1 MARVHELLIK
11 IDGKLNGSVNNVFKT
26 VANKSTN
33 LDKQFK
39 NLNKV
44 KLGVEKF
51 KTMESAL
58 DKTRKQLQDM
68 TTKTLGLRR
77 AFLDSK
83 TKTEALAQEFKIAET
98 RTAELGKKFSET
110 KSKAVELKKKI
121 SETEN
126 PTKELVDEFKKA
138 SKESQELGEKFKE
151 ARKESQ
157 ELGKNLSK
165 SQKETDSIKHS
176 YEKSQNSIAT
186 VNSKIQK
193 QRAELDSL
201 SGSLSKAGFKTD
213 DFAKS
218 QKKLATMMSI
228 QENFGAMKER
238 FGKAKSYGKMALKN
252 GAIAGAVAAVPLK
265 FAIDEES
272 VNAEITKVAD
282 FANDKQKK
290 EVTDSLKKMITTEIP
305 MFYKEIGE
313 LAAAGAQG
321 GIETVDLSKF
331 SELAAKAGVAFDM
344 EAGEA
349 GQKMA
354 NWKAAFGMNMDE
366 LKVLGD
372 KVNYLGNNSA
382 ASAASISN
390 VISRVGALGEVAGV
404 GSGEVAGLGAAMIA
418 MGTDDDVAAT
428 GIKKVLT
435 TLASGGNRAS
445 KAILGIGGA
454 DLSKAMKADGA
465 GTIIDVFEKIK
476 ALNPEEQT
484 GALRDIFGQQN
495 IGAIAPLLNNLDLV
509 KEYLGMVGDK
519 SKYAGS
525 MQKEFEAQAGTTA
538 NQLKIL
544 GNQAKD
550 AGMVVGG
557 IMLPYFKKGV
567 GKFQEFALKVK
578 AFAEEHPKMMEAIL
592 KIAGVIAGLA
602 VAVPTI
608 LSLYNAFM
616 GLKKAFLIVK
626 ALTSLLAVN
635 PMAIGIMITVGALIL
650 LWKNWDKVKAIAGA
664 ALDWVNSKIEL
675 GKNKLIELK
684 NHVAEKF
691 GAIKQHFIDAGNAV
705 KDFFLAPLNKAKEI
719 VGRIKEGVGG
729 IASNIKDK
737 VSSGIQ
743 KLTGG
748 GNGVRAMAT
757 GGVVT
762 RPQMALVGEGG
773 DHEAVIPLNKD
784 RRSEALWQYAGSRM
798 GLLGDESRLK
808 SINSNI
814 SSYSPPSSQRV
825 SINMQ
830 IDARGAQKGVQE
842 EIQNAIRY
850 ATPELKR
857 VMVDLLRDMDRDR
870 ERLVLV

>member
-11 IDGKLNGSVNNVFKT
+11 IDGKLNGSVNSAFKS
-26 VANKSTN
+26 VANKATN

-39 NLNKV
+39 NLKKV
-44 KLGVEKF
+44 KLGAEKF
-51 KTMESAL
+51 RAMESGL
-58 DKTRKQLQDM
+58 EKLEGKLKNTRDKTLE
-68 TTKTLGLRR
+68 LRR
-77 AFLDSK
+77 AFNESK
-83 TKTEALAQEFKIAET
+83 ARTEALAQEFKNTGGKSEELAKKLAKSREET
-98 RTAELGKKFSET
+98 SRLSERYE
-110 KSKAVELKKKI
+110 KSKASIDAVNAKI
-121 SETEN
+121 
-126 PTKELVDEFKKA
+126 VDQK
-138 SKESQELGEKFKE
+138 SK
-151 ARKESQ
+151 
-157 ELGKNLSK
+157 
-165 SQKETDSIKHS
+165 
-176 YEKSQNSIAT
+176 
-186 VNSKIQK
+186 
-193 QRAELDSL
+193 LDEL
-201 SGSLSKAGFKTD
+201 SGSLAKAGFKTG
-213 DFAKS
+213 DFEKS
-218 QKKLATMMSI
+218 QEKLAAKMSI
-228 QENFGAMKER
+228 KENYQDMQDR
-238 FGKAKSYGKMALKN
+238 FGKAGKFAKTAVKRTAAF
-252 GAIAGAVAAVPLK
+252 GAAAAVPLK

-272 VNAEITKVAD
+272 VNAEIAKVAD

-305 MFYKEIGE
+305 MSYKEIGE

-331 SELAAKAGVAFDM
+331 SELAAKMGVAFDM

-354 NWKAAFGMNMDE
+354 NWKAAFGMDMNE
-366 LKVLGD
+366 LQALGD

-435 TLASGGNRAS
+435 TLASGGNKAS

-454 DLSKAMKADGA
+454 DLSKAMKMDGA

-525 MQKEFEAQAGTTA
+525 MQQEFDAQAGTTA
-538 NQLKIL
+538 NQLRIL
-544 GNQAKD
+544 RNQAVD
-550 AGMVVGG
+550 AGMVIGST
-557 IMLPYFKKGV
+557 MLPYVKQGV
-567 GKFQEFALKVK
+567 EKLQEMATEIKNFADENPK
-578 AFAEEHPKMMEAIL
+578 AMESIL
-592 KIAGVIAGLA
+592 KIAGALAGLA

-616 GLKKAFLIVK
+616 GLKKAFGIVSG
-626 ALTSLLAVN
+626 LTKLLATN
-635 PMAIGIMITVGALIL
+635 PMAIGIMLAVGAVIL

-675 GKNKLIELK
+675 GKNKVIELK

-691 GAIKQHFIDAGNAV
+691 GAIKQHFIDVGNAV
-705 KDFFLAPLNKAKEI
+705 KDFFLGPLNKAKEL
-719 VGRIKEGVGG
+719 VGNIKE
-729 IASNIKDK
+729 K
-737 VSSGIQ
+737 VSGLGTAIKNKVSDGISN
-743 KLTGG
+743 LTGG
-748 GNGVRAMAT
+748 NTQVSGFAT

-762 RPQMALVGEGG
+762 NPQMALVGEGG
-773 DHEAVIPLNKD
+773 DHEAIIPLNKD
-784 RRSEALWQYAGSRM
+784 KRSEALWQYAGSRM

-814 SSYSPPSSQRV
+814 SSYSLPRSQGV
-825 SINMQ
+825 SINLQ
-830 IDARGAQKGVQE
+830 IDARGAQNGVQE

-870 ERLVLV
+870 ERVVLV

>member
-11 IDGKLNGSVNNVFKT
+11 IDGKLNGSVNSAFKS
-26 VANKSTN
+26 VANKATN

-39 NLNKV
+39 NLKKV
-44 KLGVEKF
+44 KLGAEKF
-51 KTMESAL
+51 RAMESGLEKL
-58 DKTRKQLQDM
+58 DGKLKNTRE
-68 TTKTLGLRR
+68 KTLELRR
-77 AFLDSK
+77 AFNDSK
-83 TKTEALAQEFKIAET
+83 ARTEALAQEFKKTGGKSEELAKKLAKSREET
-98 RTAELGKKFSET
+98 SRLSERYQ
-110 KSKAVELKKKI
+110 KSKA
-121 SETEN
+121 SM
-126 PTKELVDEFKKA
+126 DA
-138 SKESQELGEKFKE
+138 
-151 ARKESQ
+151 
-157 ELGKNLSK
+157 
-165 SQKETDSIKHS
+165 
-176 YEKSQNSIAT
+176 
-186 VNSKIQK
+186 VNSKIQEQK
-193 QRAELDSL
+193 AELDSL
-201 SGSLSKAGFKTD
+201 SGSLSQAGFKTD

-218 QKKLATMMSI
+218 QKKLATKMSI
-228 QENFGAMKER
+228 QENFGAMKESW
-238 FGKAKSYGKMALKN
+238 GKAKSYGKMALKN
-252 GAIAGAVAAVPLK
+252 GAIAGAAAAVPLK

-272 VNAEITKVAD
+272 VNAEIAKVAD

-305 MFYKEIGE
+305 MSYKEIGE

-331 SELAAKAGVAFDM
+331 SELAAKMGVAFDM

-354 NWKAAFGMNMDE
+354 NWKAAFGMDMDE
-366 LKVLGD
+366 LKALGD

-435 TLASGGNRAS
+435 TLASGGNKAS

-525 MQKEFEAQAGTTA
+525 MQQEFDAQAGTTA

-567 GKFQEFALKVK
+567 EKLQELALKAK
-578 AFAEEHPKMMEAIL
+578 TFAEEHPKMMEAIL

-602 VAVPTI
+602 VAVPAV
-608 LSLYNAFM
+608 LSLYNAF
-616 GLKKAFLIVK
+616 KALGFAFKIVK
-626 ALTSLLAVN
+626 GLVGLLMAN
-635 PMAIGIMITVGALIL
+635 PMAIGIMLAVAAVIL
-650 LWKNWDKVKAIAGA
+650 LWKNWDKVKAVAGA
-664 ALDWVNSKIEL
+664 AMDWVNSKIEG
-675 GKNKLIELK
+675 GKAKVGELK
-684 NHVAEKF
+684 AQVAEKF
-691 GAIKQHFIDAGNAV
+691 AAMKQHFTNAGNAV

-719 VGRIKEGVGG
+719 VGKIKEGVGG
-729 IASNIKDK
+729 IASNIKEK

-762 RPQMALVGEGG
+762 KPQMALVGEGG
-773 DHEAVIPLNKD
+773 DHEAVIPLNQNK
-784 RRSEALWQYAGSRM
+784 RSQALWEYAGNRM
-798 GLLGDESRLK
+798 GLLGRQDLTPNYNLGSAGGG
-808 SINSNI
+808 SSPVNI
-814 SSYSPPSSQRV
+814 TIAV
-825 SINMQ
+825 
-830 IDARGAQKGVQE
+830 DARGGGNEAN
-842 EIQNAIRY
+842 IRNAINESI
-850 ATPELKR
+850 PELKR
-857 VMVDLLRDMDRDR
+857 VVRETMDEVSRDR
-870 ERLVLV
+870 RRRAFT

>member
-11 IDGKLNGSVNNVFKT
+11 IDGKLNGSVNSAFKS
-26 VANKSTN
+26 VANKATN

-39 NLNKV
+39 NLKKV
-44 KLGVEKF
+44 KLGAEKF
-51 KTMESAL
+51 KTMESGL
-58 DKTRKQLQDM
+58 EKLEGKLKSTRE
-68 TTKTLGLRR
+68 KTLELRR
-77 AFLDSK
+77 AFNDSK
-83 TKTEALAQEFKIAET
+83 ARTEALAQEFKNTGGKSEELAKKLAKSREET
-98 RTAELGKKFSET
+98 SRLNERYQ
-110 KSKAVELKKKI
+110 KSKA
-121 SETEN
+121 SM
-126 PTKELVDEFKKA
+126 DA
-138 SKESQELGEKFKE
+138 
-151 ARKESQ
+151 
-157 ELGKNLSK
+157 
-165 SQKETDSIKHS
+165 
-176 YEKSQNSIAT
+176 

-193 QRAELDSL
+193 QKSELDSL

-218 QKKLATMMSI
+218 QKKLAVKMSI
-228 QENFGAMKER
+228 RENFEAMKES

-252 GAIAGAVAAVPLK
+252 GAIAGAAAAVPLK

-272 VNAEITKVAD
+272 VNAEIAKVAD

-305 MFYKEIGE
+305 MSYKEIGE

-331 SELAAKAGVAFDM
+331 SELAAKMGVAFDM

-354 NWKAAFGMNMDE
+354 NWKAAFGMDMNE
-366 LKVLGD
+366 LQALGD

-435 TLASGGNRAS
+435 TLASGGNKAS
-445 KAILGIGGA
+445 MEILGIGGA

-476 ALNPEEQT
+476 ALKPEEQT

-509 KEYLGMVGDK
+509 KDYLGMVGDK

-525 MQKEFEAQAGTTA
+525 MQQEFDAQAGTTA

-544 GNQAKD
+544 RNQAVD

-567 GKFQEFALKVK
+567 EKLQEFALKAK
-578 AFAEEHPKMMEAIL
+578 TFAEEHPKMMEAIL

-602 VAVPTI
+602 VAVPAV

-616 GLKKAFLIVK
+616 GLKFAFSIVK
-626 ALTSLLAVN
+626 KLVTLLATN
-635 PMAIGIMITVGALIL
+635 PMAIGIMLAVAAVIL

-675 GKNKLIELK
+675 GKNKVIELK

-691 GAIKQHFIDAGNAV
+691 EAMKQHFMNAGNAV
-705 KDFFLAPLNKAKEI
+705 KDFFLAPLNKAKEL
-719 VGRIKEGVGG
+719 VGNIKEKLSG
-729 IASNIKDK
+729 IGTAIKNK
-737 VSSGIQ
+737 VSDGLHN
-743 KLTGG
+743 LTGG

-762 RPQMALVGEGG
+762 NPQMALVGEGG
-773 DHEAVIPLNKD
+773 DHEAIIPLNNDK
-784 RRSEALWQYAGSRM
+784 RSEALWQYAGSRM
-798 GLLGDESRLK
+798 GLLGDESRLR
-808 SINSNI
+808 SLNANAV
-814 SSYSPPSSQRV
+814 SYSPPSSQGV

-830 IDARGAQKGVQE
+830 IDARGAQRGVQE

-870 ERLVLV
+870 ERVVLV

>member
-11 IDGKLNGSVNNVFKT
+11 IDGKLNGSVNSAFKS
-26 VANKSTN
+26 VANKATN

-39 NLNKV
+39 NLKKV
-44 KLGVEKF
+44 KLGAEKF
-51 KTMESAL
+51 KAMESGL
-58 DKTRKQLQDM
+58 EKLEGKLKNTRE
-68 TTKTLGLRR
+68 KTLELRR
-77 AFLDSK
+77 AFNDSK
-83 TKTEALAQEFKIAET
+83 ARTEALAQEFKNTGGKSEELAKKLAKSREET
-98 RTAELGKKFSET
+98 SRLSDKYQ
-110 KSKAVELKKKI
+110 KSKA
-121 SETEN
+121 SM
-126 PTKELVDEFKKA
+126 DA
-138 SKESQELGEKFKE
+138 
-151 ARKESQ
+151 
-157 ELGKNLSK
+157 
-165 SQKETDSIKHS
+165 
-176 YEKSQNSIAT
+176 
-186 VNSKIQK
+186 VNAKIQQQK
-193 QRAELDSL
+193 AELDSL
-201 SGSLSKAGFKTD
+201 SGSLSKAGFKTA

-218 QKKLATMMSI
+218 QKGLAAKMSI
-228 QENFGAMKER
+228 QENFGTMKESW
-238 FGKAKSYGKMALKN
+238 GKAKSYGKMALRN
-252 GAIAGAVAAVPLK
+252 GAIAGAAAAVPLK

-272 VNAEITKVAD
+272 VNAEISKVAD

-305 MFYKEIGE
+305 MSYKEIGE

-331 SELAAKAGVAFDM
+331 SELAAKMGVAFDM

-354 NWKAAFGMNMDE
+354 NWKAAFGMDMDE
-366 LKVLGD
+366 LKALGD

-435 TLASGGNRAS
+435 TLASGGNKAS

-567 GKFQEFALKVK
+567 EKLQEFALKAK

-602 VAVPTI
+602 VAVPI
-608 LSLYNAFM
+608 VLSLYNAFKTL
-616 GLKKAFLIVK
+616 GLAFKIVR
-626 ALTSLLAVN
+626 SLVGLLMANPMVAGIMLAV
-635 PMAIGIMITVGALIL
+635 AAVIL

-664 ALDWVNSKIEL
+664 AMDWVNSKIEA
-675 GKNKLIELK
+675 GKAKVGELK
-684 NHVAEKF
+684 AQVAEKF
-691 GAIKQHFIDAGNAV
+691 AAMKQHFVDAGNSV
-705 KDFFLAPLNKAKEI
+705 KNFFLAPLNKAKEI

-737 VSSGIQ
+737 ISSGVQ
-743 KLTGG
+743 KLTG
-748 GNGVRAMAT
+748 NSVPAMAT

-762 RPQMALVGEGG
+762 GPQMTLIGEGG
-773 DHEAVIPLNKD
+773 DHEAVIPLNQNK
-784 RRSEALWQYAGSRM
+784 RSQALWEYAGNRM
-798 GLLGDESRLK
+798 GLLGRQDLTPNYNLGYAGGGS
-808 SINSNI
+808 SPVNI
-814 SSYSPPSSQRV
+814 TIAV
-825 SINMQ
+825 
-830 IDARGAQKGVQE
+830 DARGGGNEAN
-842 EIQNAIRY
+842 IRNAINESI
-850 ATPELKR
+850 PELKR
-857 VMVDLLRDMDRDR
+857 VVRETMDEVSKDR
-870 ERLVLV
+870 RRRAFT

>member
-11 IDGKLNGSVNNVFKT
+11 IDGKLNGSVNSAFKS
-26 VANKSTN
+26 VANKATN

-39 NLNKV
+39 NLKKV
-44 KLGVEKF
+44 KLGAEKF
-51 KTMESAL
+51 KAMESGL
-58 DKTRKQLQDM
+58 EKLEGKLKNTRE
-68 TTKTLGLRR
+68 KTLELRR
-77 AFLDSK
+77 AFNDSK
-83 TKTEALAQEFKIAET
+83 ARTEALAQEFKKTGGKSEELAKKLAKSREET
-98 RTAELGKKFSET
+98 SRLSERYQ
-110 KSKAVELKKKI
+110 KSKTSMDAV
-121 SETEN
+121 N
-126 PTKELVDEFKKA
+126 A
-138 SKESQELGEKFKE
+138 
-151 ARKESQ
+151 
-157 ELGKNLSK
+157 
-165 SQKETDSIKHS
+165 
-176 YEKSQNSIAT
+176 
-186 VNSKIQK
+186 KIQQQK
-193 QRAELDSL
+193 SELDSL

-218 QKKLATMMSI
+218 QKKLAAKMSI
-228 QENFGAMKER
+228 QENYESMKEH
-238 FGKAKSYGKMALKN
+238 FGKAGTYAKSAMKRTAAF
-252 GAIAGAVAAVPLK
+252 GAAAAVPLK

-272 VNAEITKVAD
+272 VNAEISKVAD

-305 MFYKEIGE
+305 MSYKEIGE

-331 SELAAKAGVAFDM
+331 SELAAKMGVAFDM

-354 NWKAAFGMNMDE
+354 NWKAAFGMDMNE
-366 LKVLGD
+366 LKALGD

-382 ASAASISN
+382 ASASSISN

-435 TLASGGNRAS
+435 TLASGGNKAS

-525 MQKEFEAQAGTTA
+525 MQQEFDAQAGTTA

-567 GKFQEFALKVK
+567 EKLQELALKAK

-602 VAVPTI
+602 VAVPI
-608 LSLYNAFM
+608 VLSLYNAFM
-616 GLKKAFLIVK
+616 GLKDAFNIVK
-626 ALTSLLAVN
+626 DLTKLLMANPMVAGIMLAV
-635 PMAIGIMITVGALIL
+635 AAVIL
-650 LWKNWDKVKAIAGA
+650 LWKNWDKVKAVAGA
-664 ALDWVNSKIEL
+664 AMDWVNSKIEA
-675 GKNKLIELK
+675 GKAKVGELK
-684 NHVAEKF
+684 AQVAEKF
-691 GAIKQHFIDAGNAV
+691 AAMKQHFMDAGNSV
-705 KDFFLAPLNKAKEI
+705 KNFFLAPLNKAKEI

-748 GNGVRAMAT
+748 GSSVPAMAT

-762 RPQMALVGEGG
+762 GPQMTLIGEGG
-773 DHEAVIPLNKD
+773 DHEAVIPLNQNK
-784 RRSEALWQYAGSRM
+784 RSQALWEYAGNRM
-798 GLLGDESRLK
+798 GLLGRQDLTPNYNLGSVGGG
-808 SINSNI
+808 SSPVNI
-814 SSYSPPSSQRV
+814 TIAV
-825 SINMQ
+825 
-830 IDARGAQKGVQE
+830 DARGGGNEAN
-842 EIQNAIRY
+842 IRNAINESI
-850 ATPELKR
+850 PELKR
-857 VMVDLLRDMDRDR
+857 VVRETMDEVSRDR
-870 ERLVLV
+870 RRRAFT

>member
-11 IDGKLNGSVNNVFKT
+11 IDGKLNGSVNSAFKS
-26 VANKSTN
+26 VANKATN

-39 NLNKV
+39 NLKKV
-44 KLGVEKF
+44 KLGAEKF
-51 KTMESAL
+51 KAMESGL
-58 DKTRKQLQDM
+58 EKLEGKLKNTRE
-68 TTKTLGLRR
+68 KTLELRR
-77 AFLDSK
+77 AFNESK
-83 TKTEALAQEFKIAET
+83 ARTEALAQEFKNTGGKSEELAKKLAKSREET
-98 RTAELGKKFSET
+98 SRLSDKYQ
-110 KSKAVELKKKI
+110 KSKA
-121 SETEN
+121 SM
-126 PTKELVDEFKKA
+126 DA
-138 SKESQELGEKFKE
+138 
-151 ARKESQ
+151 
-157 ELGKNLSK
+157 
-165 SQKETDSIKHS
+165 
-176 YEKSQNSIAT
+176 
-186 VNSKIQK
+186 VNAKIQQQK
-193 QRAELDSL
+193 AELDSL

-218 QKKLATMMSI
+218 QKGLAAKMSI
-228 QENFGAMKER
+228 QENFEAMKESW
-238 FGKAKSYGKMALKN
+238 GKAKSYGKMALRN
-252 GAIAGAVAAVPLK
+252 GAIAGAAAAVPLK

-272 VNAEITKVAD
+272 VNAEIAKVAD

-305 MFYKEIGE
+305 MSYKEIGE

-331 SELAAKAGVAFDM
+331 SELAAKMGVAFDM

-354 NWKAAFGMNMDE
+354 NWKAAFGMDMDE
-366 LKVLGD
+366 LKALGD

-435 TLASGGNRAS
+435 TLASGGNKAS

-525 MQKEFEAQAGTTA
+525 MQQEFEAQAGTTA

-567 GKFQEFALKVK
+567 GKLQEFALKAK

-602 VAVPTI
+602 VAVPI
-608 LSLYNAFM
+608 VLSLYNAF
-616 GLKKAFLIVK
+616 KALGFAFKIVK
-626 ALTSLLAVN
+626 NLVVLLMANPMVAGIMLAV
-635 PMAIGIMITVGALIL
+635 AAVIL
-650 LWKNWDKVKAIAGA
+650 LWKNWDKVKAVAGA
-664 ALDWVNSKIEL
+664 AMDWVNSKIEA
-675 GKNKLIELK
+675 GKAKVGELK
-684 NHVAEKF
+684 AHVAEKF
-691 GAIKQHFIDAGNAV
+691 AAMKQHFVDAGNSV
-705 KDFFLAPLNKAKEI
+705 KNFFLAPLNKAKEI

-748 GNGVRAMAT
+748 GSSVPAMAT

-762 RPQMALVGEGG
+762 GPQMTLIGEGG
-773 DHEAVIPLNKD
+773 DHEAVIPLNQNK
-784 RRSEALWQYAGSRM
+784 RSQALWEYAGNRM
-798 GLLGDESRLK
+798 GLLGRQDLTPNYNLGSVGGG
-808 SINSNI
+808 SSPVNI
-814 SSYSPPSSQRV
+814 TIAV
-825 SINMQ
+825 
-830 IDARGAQKGVQE
+830 DARGGGNEAN
-842 EIQNAIRY
+842 IRNAINESI
-850 ATPELKR
+850 PELKR
-857 VMVDLLRDMDRDR
+857 VVRETMDEVSRDR
-870 ERLVLV
+870 RRRAFT

>member
-11 IDGKLNGSVNNVFKT
+11 IDGKLSGSVNSSFKS
-26 VANKSTN
+26 VASKATKLN
-33 LDKQFK
+33 KQFK
-39 NLNKV
+39 DLKSV
-44 KLGVEKF
+44 RLGAEKF
-51 KTMESAL
+51 KAMESGLGKLEAKL
-58 DKTRKQLQDM
+58 K
-68 TTKTLGLRR
+68 TTKEKTLELRR
-77 AFLDSK
+77 AFNESK
-83 TKTEALAQEFKIAET
+83 ARTEALAQEFKNTGGKSEELAKKLAKSREET
-98 RTAELGKKFSET
+98 SRLSDKYQ
-110 KSKAVELKKKI
+110 KSKSSINEVNAKI
-121 SETEN
+121 
-126 PTKELVDEFKKA
+126 VD
-138 SKESQELGEKFKE
+138 Q
-151 ARKESQ
+151 
-157 ELGKNLSK
+157 KNKLN
-165 SQKETDSIKHS
+165 E
-176 YEKSQNSIAT
+176 
-186 VNSKIQK
+186 
-193 QRAELDSL
+193 L
-201 SGSLSKAGFKTD
+201 SGSLAKAGFKTG
-213 DFAKS
+213 DFEKS
-218 QKKLATMMSI
+218 QQKLATKMSI
-228 QENFGAMKER
+228 AEDYQEMKER
-238 FGKAKSYGKMALKN
+238 FSKAGDYAKKAVKRTAAF
-252 GAIAGAVAAVPLK
+252 GAAAAVPLK

-272 VNAEITKVAD
+272 VNAEIAKVAD
-282 FANDKQKK
+282 FKDDKQKK
-290 EVTDSLKKMITTEIP
+290 EITDSLKKMITTEIP
-305 MFYKEIGE
+305 MSYKEIGE

-331 SELAAKAGVAFDM
+331 SELAAKMGVAFDM

-354 NWKAAFGMNMDE
+354 NWKAAFGMDMNE
-366 LKVLGD
+366 LQAIGD

-390 VISRVGALGEVAGV
+390 VISRVGALGEVSGV

-418 MGTDDDVAAT
+418 MGTQDDVAAT

-435 TLASGGNRAS
+435 TLASGGNKAS

-476 ALNPEEQT
+476 ALKPEEQT

-525 MQKEFEAQAGTTA
+525 MQKEFEAQANTTA

-544 GNQAKD
+544 KNQAID

-567 GKFQEFALKVK
+567 EKLQEMATKIKDFADKN
-578 AFAEEHPKMMEAIL
+578 PEAAKSIL
-592 KIAGVIAGLA
+592 KIVGALAGIA

-608 LSLYNAFM
+608 LALNNAFM
-616 GLKKAFLIVK
+616 GLKKAYGIVSD
-626 ALTSLLAVN
+626 LTKLLAAN
-635 PMAIGIMITVGALIL
+635 PMAIGIMLAVGALFL

-664 ALDWVNSKIEL
+664 AMDWVNSKIEL
-675 GKNKLIELK
+675 GKNKVIELK

-691 GAIKQHFIDAGNAV
+691 EAIKQHFMDAGNAV
-705 KDFFLAPLNKAKEI
+705 KDFFLGPLNEAKEL
-719 VGRIKEGVGG
+719 VGNIKEKLSG
-729 IASNIKDK
+729 IGTAIKDK
-737 VSSGIQ
+737 VSDGINN
-743 KLTGG
+743 LTGG
-748 GNGVRAMAT
+748 GSTQVNGFAS

-762 RPQMALVGEGG
+762 NPQMALVGEGG
-773 DHEAVIPLNKD
+773 DHEAIIPLNKD
-784 RRSEALWQYAGSRM
+784 KRSEALWQYAGSRM

-814 SSYSPPSSQRV
+814 SSYSLPSRQGV
-825 SINMQ
+825 SINLQ

-870 ERLVLV
+870 ERVVLV

>member
-11 IDGKLNGSVNNVFKT
+11 IDGKLNGSVNSAFKS
-26 VANKSTN
+26 VADKATN

-39 NLNKV
+39 NIKKV
-44 KLGVEKF
+44 KLGAEKF
-51 KTMESAL
+51 KALESGL
-58 DKTRKQLQDM
+58 EKLEGKLKNTRE
-68 TTKTLGLRR
+68 KTLELRR
-77 AFLDSK
+77 AFNESK
-83 TKTEALAQEFKIAET
+83 ARTEALAQEFKNTGGKSEELAKKLAKSREET
-98 RTAELGKKFSET
+98 SRLSERYQ
-110 KSKAVELKKKI
+110 KSKASMDAI
-121 SETEN
+121 N
-126 PTKELVDEFKKA
+126 A
-138 SKESQELGEKFKE
+138 
-151 ARKESQ
+151 
-157 ELGKNLSK
+157 
-165 SQKETDSIKHS
+165 
-176 YEKSQNSIAT
+176 
-186 VNSKIQK
+186 KIQQQK
-193 QRAELDSL
+193 TELDSL

-218 QKKLATMMSI
+218 QKKLAAKMSI
-228 QENFGAMKER
+228 QENFEAMKEH

-252 GAIAGAVAAVPLK
+252 GAIAGAAAAVPLK

-272 VNAEITKVAD
+272 VNAEISKVAD

-305 MFYKEIGE
+305 MSYKEIGE

-331 SELAAKAGVAFDM
+331 SELAAKMGVAFDM

-366 LKVLGD
+366 LKALGD

-390 VISRVGALGEVAGV
+390 VISRVGALGEVSGV

-435 TLASGGNRAS
+435 TLASGGNKAS

-567 GKFQEFALKVK
+567 EKLQEFALKVK
-578 AFAEEHPKMMEAIL
+578 TFAEEHPKMMEAIL

-602 VAVPTI
+602 VAVPTV

-616 GLKKAFLIVK
+616 GLKEAFRIVK
-626 ALTSLLAVN
+626 ALTSLLATN
-635 PMAIGIMITVGALIL
+635 PMAIGIMLTVGALIL
-650 LWKNWDKVKAIAGA
+650 LWKNWDKVKAVAGA
-664 ALDWVNSKIEL
+664 AMDWINSKIEL
-675 GKNKLIELK
+675 GKNKVIELK

-691 GAIKQHFIDAGNAV
+691 EAMKQHFMNAGNAV
-705 KDFFLAPLNKAKEI
+705 KDFFLAPLNKAKEL
-719 VGRIKEGVGG
+719 VG
-729 IASNIKDK
+729 NIKDK
-737 VSSGIQ
+737 LSGIGTAIKNKISSGVQ
-743 KLTGG
+743 KLTG
-748 GNGVRAMAT
+748 NSVPAYAS

-762 RPQMALVGEGG
+762 NPQMALVGEGG
-773 DHEAVIPLNKD
+773 DHEAIIPLNNDK
-784 RRSEALWQYAGSRM
+784 RSQALWEYAGKRM
-798 GLLGDESRLK
+798 GLLGRQDLTPNYNLWNAGGGS
-808 SINSNI
+808 SPINI
-814 SSYSPPSSQRV
+814 TIAV
-825 SINMQ
+825 
-830 IDARGAQKGVQE
+830 DARGGGNEAN
-842 EIQNAIRY
+842 IRNAISELI
-850 ATPELKR
+850 PKLKR
-857 VMVDLLRDMDRDR
+857 IIRETMDEVSRDR
-870 ERLVLV
+870 RRRAFT

>member
-11 IDGKLNGSVNNVFKT
+11 IDGKLNGSVNSAFKS
-26 VANKSTN
+26 VADKATN

-39 NLNKV
+39 NLKKV
-44 KLGVEKF
+44 KLGAEKF
-51 KTMESAL
+51 KAMESGL
-58 DKTRKQLQDM
+58 EKLEGKLKNTRE
-68 TTKTLGLRR
+68 KTLELRR
-77 AFLDSK
+77 AFNESK
-83 TKTEALAQEFKIAET
+83 ARTEALAQEFKNTGGKSEELAKKLAKSREET
-98 RTAELGKKFSET
+98 SRLSDKYQ
-110 KSKAVELKKKI
+110 KSKA
-121 SETEN
+121 SM
-126 PTKELVDEFKKA
+126 DA
-138 SKESQELGEKFKE
+138 
-151 ARKESQ
+151 
-157 ELGKNLSK
+157 
-165 SQKETDSIKHS
+165 
-176 YEKSQNSIAT
+176 
-186 VNSKIQK
+186 VNAKIQQQK
-193 QRAELDSL
+193 SELDSL

-218 QKKLATMMSI
+218 QKKLAAKMSI
-228 QENFGAMKER
+228 QENFEAMKEH

-265 FAIDEES
+265 FAVDEES
-272 VNAEITKVAD
+272 VNAEISKVAD

-305 MFYKEIGE
+305 MSYKEIGE

-331 SELAAKAGVAFDM
+331 SELAAKMGVAFDM

-366 LKVLGD
+366 LKDLGD

-382 ASAASISN
+382 ASAPAISN
-390 VISRVGALGEVAGV
+390 ILSKVGALGEVAGV

-435 TLASGGNRAS
+435 TLASGGNKAS

-525 MQKEFEAQAGTTA
+525 MQKEFEEQAKTTA
-538 NQLKIL
+538 NQLKLL

-567 GKFQEFALKVK
+567 EKLQEFALKVK
-578 AFAEEHPKMMEAIL
+578 TFAEEHPKMMEAIL

-616 GLKKAFLIVK
+616 GLKEAFRIVK
-626 ALTSLLAVN
+626 ALTSLLATN
-635 PMAIGIMITVGALIL
+635 PMAIGIMLTVGALIL
-650 LWKNWDKVKAIAGA
+650 LWKNWDKVKAVAGA
-664 ALDWVNSKIEL
+664 AMDWINSKIEL
-675 GKNKLIELK
+675 GKNKVIVLK

-691 GAIKQHFIDAGNAV
+691 EAMKQHFMNAGNAV
-705 KDFFLAPLNKAKEI
+705 KDFFLAPLNKAKEL
-719 VGRIKEGVGG
+719 VG
-729 IASNIKDK
+729 NIKDK
-737 VSSGIQ
+737 LSGIGTAI
-743 KLTGG
+743 KNKVSDGLHNLTGG
-748 GNGVRAMAT
+748 GGGQVPAYAS

-762 RPQMALVGEGG
+762 NSQMALVGEGG
-773 DHEAVIPLNKD
+773 DHEAIIPLNNDK
-784 RRSEALWQYAGSRM
+784 RSKALWEYAGNRM
-798 GLLGDESRLK
+798 GLLGRQDLTPNYNLGIAGGGS
-808 SINSNI
+808 SPVNI
-814 SSYSPPSSQRV
+814 TIAV
-825 SINMQ
+825 
-830 IDARGAQKGVQE
+830 DARGGGNEAN
-842 EIQNAIRY
+842 IRNAISE
-850 ATPELKR
+850 AIPELKR
-857 VMVDLLRDMDRDR
+857 VVRETMDEVSRDR
-870 ERLVLV
+870 RRRAFT

>member
-11 IDGKLNGSVNNVFKT
+11 IDGKLNGSVNSAFKS
-26 VANKSTN
+26 VANKATN

-39 NLNKV
+39 NLKKV
-44 KLGVEKF
+44 KLGAEKF
-51 KTMESAL
+51 KAMESGL
-58 DKTRKQLQDM
+58 EKLEGKLKNTRE
-68 TTKTLGLRR
+68 KTLELRR
-77 AFLDSK
+77 AFNDSK
-83 TKTEALAQEFKIAET
+83 ARTEALAKEFKNTGGKSEELAKKLAKSREET
-98 RTAELGKKFSET
+98 SRLSERYQ
-110 KSKAVELKKKI
+110 KSKA
-121 SETEN
+121 SM
-126 PTKELVDEFKKA
+126 DA
-138 SKESQELGEKFKE
+138 
-151 ARKESQ
+151 
-157 ELGKNLSK
+157 
-165 SQKETDSIKHS
+165 
-176 YEKSQNSIAT
+176 
-186 VNSKIQK
+186 VNAKIQQQK
-193 QRAELDSL
+193 SELDSL
-201 SGSLSKAGFKTD
+201 SGSLSKAGFKTN

-218 QKKLATMMSI
+218 QKTLAAKMSI
-228 QENFGAMKER
+228 GKNFEAMKES
-238 FGKAKSYGKMALKN
+238 FGKAKNYGKMALKN
-252 GAIAGAVAAVPLK
+252 GAIAGAAAAVPLK

-272 VNAEITKVAD
+272 VNAEIAKVAD

-305 MFYKEIGE
+305 MSYKEIGE

-331 SELAAKAGVAFDM
+331 SELAAKMGVAFDM

-354 NWKAAFGMNMDE
+354 NWKAAFGMDMDE
-366 LKVLGD
+366 LKALGD

-435 TLASGGNRAS
+435 TLASGGNKAS

-525 MQKEFEAQAGTTA
+525 MQQEFDAQAGTTA

-567 GKFQEFALKVK
+567 EKLQELTLKAK

-602 VAVPTI
+602 VAVPI
-608 LSLYNAFM
+608 VLSLYNAFKTL
-616 GLKKAFLIVK
+616 GLAFKIVK
-626 ALTSLLAVN
+626 SLVGLLMANPMVAGIMLAV
-635 PMAIGIMITVGALIL
+635 AAVIL
-650 LWKNWDKVKAIAGA
+650 LWKNWDKVKAVAGA
-664 ALDWVNSKIEL
+664 AMDWVNSKIEA
-675 GKNKLIELK
+675 GKAKVGELK
-684 NHVAEKF
+684 AQVAEKF
-691 GAIKQHFIDAGNAV
+691 AAMKQHFMDAGNSV
-705 KDFFLAPLNKAKEI
+705 KNFFLAPLNKAKEI

-737 VSSGIQ
+737 VSSGVQ
-743 KLTGG
+743 KLTG
-748 GNGVRAMAT
+748 NSVPAMAT

-762 RPQMALVGEGG
+762 GPQMTLIGEGG
-773 DHEAVIPLNKD
+773 DHEAVIPLNQNK
-784 RRSEALWQYAGSRM
+784 RSQALWEYAGNRM
-798 GLLGDESRLK
+798 GLLGRQDLTPNYNLGSVGGG
-808 SINSNI
+808 SSPVNI
-814 SSYSPPSSQRV
+814 TIAV
-825 SINMQ
+825 
-830 IDARGAQKGVQE
+830 DARGGGNEAN
-842 EIQNAIRY
+842 IRNAINESI
-850 ATPELKR
+850 PELKR
-857 VMVDLLRDMDRDR
+857 VVRETMDEVSRDR
-870 ERLVLV
+870 RRRAFT

>member
-11 IDGKLNGSVNNVFKT
+11 IDGKLNGSVNSAFKS
-26 VANKSTN
+26 VANKATN

-39 NLNKV
+39 NLKKV
-44 KLGVEKF
+44 KLGAEKF
-51 KTMESAL
+51 KAMESGL
-58 DKTRKQLQDM
+58 EKLEGKLKNTRE
-68 TTKTLGLRR
+68 KTLELRR
-77 AFLDSK
+77 AFNDSK
-83 TKTEALAQEFKIAET
+83 ARTEALAQEFKNTGGKSEELAKKLAKSREET
-98 RTAELGKKFSET
+98 SRLSDKYQ
-110 KSKAVELKKKI
+110 KSKA
-121 SETEN
+121 SM
-126 PTKELVDEFKKA
+126 DA
-138 SKESQELGEKFKE
+138 
-151 ARKESQ
+151 
-157 ELGKNLSK
+157 
-165 SQKETDSIKHS
+165 
-176 YEKSQNSIAT
+176 
-186 VNSKIQK
+186 VNAKIQQQK
-193 QRAELDSL
+193 AELDSL

-218 QKKLATMMSI
+218 QKKLATKMSI
-228 QENFGAMKER
+228 GKNFEAMKES
-238 FGKAKSYGKMALKN
+238 FGKAKSYGKMALRN
-252 GAIAGAVAAVPLK
+252 GAIAGAAAAVPLK

-272 VNAEITKVAD
+272 VNAEIAKVAD

-305 MFYKEIGE
+305 MSYKEIGE

-331 SELAAKAGVAFDM
+331 SELAAKMGVAFDM

-354 NWKAAFGMNMDE
+354 NWKAAFGMDMDE
-366 LKVLGD
+366 LKALGD

-435 TLASGGNRAS
+435 TLASGGNKAS

-525 MQKEFEAQAGTTA
+525 MQQEFDAQAGTTA

-567 GKFQEFALKVK
+567 EKLQEFALKAK

-602 VAVPTI
+602 VAVPI
-608 LSLYNAFM
+608 VLSLYNAFKTL
-616 GLKKAFLIVK
+616 GLAFKIVK
-626 ALTSLLAVN
+626 SLVGLLMANPMVAGIMLAV
-635 PMAIGIMITVGALIL
+635 AAVIL
-650 LWKNWDKVKAIAGA
+650 LWKNWDKVKAVAGA
-664 ALDWVNSKIEL
+664 AMDWVNSKIEA
-675 GKNKLIELK
+675 GKAKVGELK
-684 NHVAEKF
+684 AQVAEKF
-691 GAIKQHFIDAGNAV
+691 AAMKQHFMDAGNSV
-705 KDFFLAPLNKAKEI
+705 KNFFLAPLNKAKEI

-748 GNGVRAMAT
+748 GSVPAMAT

-762 RPQMALVGEGG
+762 GPQMTLIGEGG
-773 DHEAVIPLNKD
+773 DHEAVIPLNQNK
-784 RRSEALWQYAGSRM
+784 RSQALWEYAGNRM
-798 GLLGDESRLK
+798 GLLGRQDLTPNYNLGSVGGG
-808 SINSNI
+808 SSPVNI
-814 SSYSPPSSQRV
+814 TIAV
-825 SINMQ
+825 
-830 IDARGAQKGVQE
+830 DARGGGNEAN
-842 EIQNAIRY
+842 IRNAINESI
-850 ATPELKR
+850 PELKR
-857 VMVDLLRDMDRDR
+857 VVRETMDEVSRDR
-870 ERLVLV
+870 RRRAFT

>member
-11 IDGKLNGSVNNVFKT
+11 IDGKLNGSVNSAFKS
-26 VANKSTN
+26 VANKATN

-39 NLNKV
+39 NLKKV
-44 KLGVEKF
+44 KLGAEKF
-51 KTMESAL
+51 RAMESGL
-58 DKTRKQLQDM
+58 EKLEGKLKNTRE
-68 TTKTLGLRR
+68 KTLELRR
-77 AFLDSK
+77 AFNDSK
-83 TKTEALAQEFKIAET
+83 ARTEALAQEFKNTGGKSEELAKKLAKSREET
-98 RTAELGKKFSET
+98 SRLSERYQ
-110 KSKAVELKKKI
+110 KSKA
-121 SETEN
+121 SM
-126 PTKELVDEFKKA
+126 DA
-138 SKESQELGEKFKE
+138 
-151 ARKESQ
+151 
-157 ELGKNLSK
+157 
-165 SQKETDSIKHS
+165 
-176 YEKSQNSIAT
+176 
-186 VNSKIQK
+186 VNSKIQQQK
-193 QRAELDSL
+193 SELDSL
-201 SGSLSKAGFKTD
+201 SGSLSKAGFKTN

-218 QKKLATMMSI
+218 QKALATKMSI
-228 QENFGAMKER
+228 QENFAAMKES

-252 GAIAGAVAAVPLK
+252 GAIAGAAAAVPLK

-272 VNAEITKVAD
+272 VNAEIAKVAD

-305 MFYKEIGE
+305 MSYKEIGE

-331 SELAAKAGVAFDM
+331 SELAAKMGVAFDM

-354 NWKAAFGMNMDE
+354 NWKAAFGMDMDE
-366 LKVLGD
+366 LKALGD

-435 TLASGGNRAS
+435 TLASGGNKAS

-525 MQKEFEAQAGTTA
+525 MQQEFDAQAGTTA

-567 GKFQEFALKVK
+567 EKLQEFALKAK

-602 VAVPTI
+602 VAVPAV

-616 GLKKAFLIVK
+616 GLKFAFNIVK
-626 ALTSLLAVN
+626 RLVGLLATNPMAVGILLAV
-635 PMAIGIMITVGALIL
+635 AAVIL
-650 LWKNWDKVKAIAGA
+650 LWKNWDKVKAVAGA
-664 ALDWVNSKIEL
+664 AMDWVNSKIEA
-675 GKNKLIELK
+675 GKAKVGELK
-684 NHVAEKF
+684 AHVAEKF
-691 GAIKQHFIDAGNAV
+691 AAMKQHFVDAGNSV
-705 KDFFLAPLNKAKEI
+705 KNFFLAPLNKAKEI
-719 VGRIKEGVGG
+719 VGKIKEGVGG
-729 IASNIKDK
+729 IASNIKEK

-762 RPQMALVGEGG
+762 KPQMALVGEGG
-773 DHEAVIPLNKD
+773 DHEAVIPLNQNK
-784 RRSEALWQYAGSRM
+784 RSQALWEYAGNRM
-798 GLLGDESRLK
+798 GLLGRQDLTPNYNLGSVGGG
-808 SINSNI
+808 SSPVNI
-814 SSYSPPSSQRV
+814 TIAV
-825 SINMQ
+825 
-830 IDARGAQKGVQE
+830 DARGGGNEAN
-842 EIQNAIRY
+842 IRNAISESI
-850 ATPELKR
+850 PELKR
-857 VMVDLLRDMDRDR
+857 VVRETMDEVSRDR
-870 ERLVLV
+870 RRRAFT

>member
-11 IDGKLNGSVNNVFKT
+11 IDGKLNGSVNSAFKS
-26 VANKSTN
+26 VANKATN

-39 NLNKV
+39 NLKKV
-44 KLGVEKF
+44 KLGAEKF
-51 KTMESAL
+51 KAMESGL
-58 DKTRKQLQDM
+58 EKLEGKLKNTRE
-68 TTKTLGLRR
+68 KTLELRR
-77 AFLDSK
+77 AFNDSK
-83 TKTEALAQEFKIAET
+83 ARTEALAQEFKNTGGKSEELAKKLAKSREET
-98 RTAELGKKFSET
+98 SRLSDKYQ
-110 KSKAVELKKKI
+110 KSKASMDAVNAKIKK
-121 SETEN
+121 
-126 PTKELVDEFKKA
+126 
-138 SKESQELGEKFKE
+138 
-151 ARKESQ
+151 
-157 ELGKNLSK
+157 
-165 SQKETDSIKHS
+165 QK
-176 YEKSQNSIAT
+176 
-186 VNSKIQK
+186 
-193 QRAELDSL
+193 AELDSL

-218 QKKLATMMSI
+218 QKKLATKMSI
-228 QENFGAMKER
+228 GENFEAMKDN
-238 FGKAKSYGKMALKN
+238 FGKAGKFAKSAMKR
-252 GAIAGAVAAVPLK
+252 GAAFGAAAAVPLK

-272 VNAEITKVAD
+272 VNAEIAKVAD

-305 MFYKEIGE
+305 MSYKEIGE

-331 SELAAKAGVAFDM
+331 SELAAKMGVAFDM

-354 NWKAAFGMNMDE
+354 NWKAAFGMDMDE
-366 LKVLGD
+366 LKALGD

-435 TLASGGNRAS
+435 TLASGGNKAS

-454 DLSKAMKADGA
+454 DLSKAMKMDGA

-525 MQKEFEAQAGTTA
+525 MQQEFDAQAGTTA

-544 GNQAKD
+544 KNQAVD
-550 AGMVVGG
+550 AGMVIGG
-557 IMLPYFKKGV
+557 AMLPAFKKGV
-567 GKFQEFALKVK
+567 EKLQEWAVK
-578 AFAEEHPKMMEAIL
+578 IKTFAEENPKAMETIL
-592 KIAGVIAGLA
+592 KIGGALAGLA
-602 VAVPTI
+602 VVTPIIKSIVSGVAG
-608 LSLYNAFM
+608 LYNAFKIIKDAFSLANIVSKVASLGGIVGKV
-616 GLKKAFLIVK
+616 GLAVK
-626 ALTSLLAVN
+626 AVIGFIIANPIVGIIAGIVAV
-635 PMAIGIMITVGALIL
+635 VVL
-650 LWKNWDKVKAIAGA
+650 LWKNWDKVKAVAGA
-664 ALDWVNSKIEL
+664 AMDWVNSKIEA
-675 GKNKLIELK
+675 GKAKVGELK
-684 NHVAEKF
+684 AQVAEKF
-691 GAIKQHFIDAGNAV
+691 AAMKQHFMDAGNSV
-705 KDFFLAPLNKAKEI
+705 KNFFLAPLNKAKEI

-748 GNGVRAMAT
+748 GSSVPAMAT

-762 RPQMALVGEGG
+762 GPQMTLIGEGG
-773 DHEAVIPLNKD
+773 DHEAVIPLNQNK
-784 RRSEALWQYAGSRM
+784 RSQALWEYAGNRM
-798 GLLGDESRLK
+798 GLLGRQDLTPNYNLGSVGGG
-808 SINSNI
+808 SSPVNI
-814 SSYSPPSSQRV
+814 TIAV
-825 SINMQ
+825 
-830 IDARGAQKGVQE
+830 DARGGGNEAN
-842 EIQNAIRY
+842 IRNAINESI
-850 ATPELKR
+850 PELKR
-857 VMVDLLRDMDRDR
+857 VVRETMDEVSRDR
-870 ERLVLV
+870 RRRAFT

>member
-11 IDGKLNGSVNNVFKT
+11 IDGKLNGSVNSAFKS
-26 VANKSTN
+26 VANKATN

-39 NLNKV
+39 NLKKV
-44 KLGVEKF
+44 KFGAEKF
-51 KTMESAL
+51 RTMESGL
-58 DKTRKQLQDM
+58 EKLEGKLKNTRE
-68 TTKTLGLRR
+68 KTLELRR
-77 AFLDSK
+77 AFNDSK
-83 TKTEALAQEFKIAET
+83 ARTEALAQEFKKTGGKSEELAKKLTKSREET
-98 RTAELGKKFSET
+98 SRLSDKYQ
-110 KSKAVELKKKI
+110 KSKA
-121 SETEN
+121 SM
-126 PTKELVDEFKKA
+126 DA
-138 SKESQELGEKFKE
+138 
-151 ARKESQ
+151 
-157 ELGKNLSK
+157 
-165 SQKETDSIKHS
+165 
-176 YEKSQNSIAT
+176 
-186 VNSKIQK
+186 VNAKIQQQK
-193 QRAELDSL
+193 SELDSL

-218 QKKLATMMSI
+218 QKKLATKMSI
-228 QENFGAMKER
+228 QENFGVMKDSW
-238 FGKAKSYGKMALKN
+238 GKAKSYGKMALKN
-252 GAIAGAVAAVPLK
+252 GAIAGAAAAVPLK

-272 VNAEITKVAD
+272 VNAEIAKVAD

-305 MFYKEIGE
+305 MSYKEIGE

-331 SELAAKAGVAFDM
+331 SELAAKMGVAFDV

-354 NWKAAFGMNMDE
+354 NWKAAFGMDMDE
-366 LKVLGD
+366 LKALGD

-435 TLASGGNRAS
+435 TLASGGNKAS

-525 MQKEFEAQAGTTA
+525 MQQEFDAQAGTTA

-567 GKFQEFALKVK
+567 EKLQELALKAK

-602 VAVPTI
+602 VAVPI
-608 LSLYNAFM
+608 VLSLYNAFKTL
-616 GLKKAFLIVK
+616 GLAFKIVK
-626 ALTSLLAVN
+626 SLVGLLMANPMVAGIMLAV
-635 PMAIGIMITVGALIL
+635 AAVIL
-650 LWKNWDKVKAIAGA
+650 LWKNWDKVKAVAGA
-664 ALDWVNSKIEL
+664 AMDWVNSKIEA
-675 GKNKLIELK
+675 GKAKVGELK
-684 NHVAEKF
+684 AQVAEKF
-691 GAIKQHFIDAGNAV
+691 AAMKQHFTNAGNAV

-719 VGRIKEGVGG
+719 VGKIKEGVGG

-762 RPQMALVGEGG
+762 KPQMALVGEGG
-773 DHEAVIPLNKD
+773 DHEAVIPLNQNK
-784 RRSEALWQYAGSRM
+784 RSQALWEYAGNRM
-798 GLLGDESRLK
+798 GLLGRQDLTPNYNLGSAGGG
-808 SINSNI
+808 SSPVNI
-814 SSYSPPSSQRV
+814 TIAV
-825 SINMQ
+825 
-830 IDARGAQKGVQE
+830 DARGGGNEAN
-842 EIQNAIRY
+842 IRNAISESI
-850 ATPELKR
+850 PELKR
-857 VMVDLLRDMDRDR
+857 VVRETMDEVSRDR
-870 ERLVLV
+870 RRRAFT

>member
-11 IDGKLNGSVNNVFKT
+11 IDGKLNGSVNSAFKS
-26 VANKSTN
+26 VANKATN

-39 NLNKV
+39 NLKKV
-44 KLGVEKF
+44 KLGAEKF
-51 KTMESAL
+51 KAMESGL
-58 DKTRKQLQDM
+58 EKLEGKLKNTRE
-68 TTKTLGLRR
+68 KTLELRR
-77 AFLDSK
+77 AFNDSK
-83 TKTEALAQEFKIAET
+83 ARTEALAQEFKNTGGKSEELAKKLAKSREET
-98 RTAELGKKFSET
+98 SRLSDKYQ
-110 KSKAVELKKKI
+110 KSKA
-121 SETEN
+121 SM
-126 PTKELVDEFKKA
+126 DA
-138 SKESQELGEKFKE
+138 
-151 ARKESQ
+151 
-157 ELGKNLSK
+157 
-165 SQKETDSIKHS
+165 
-176 YEKSQNSIAT
+176 
-186 VNSKIQK
+186 VNAKIQQQK
-193 QRAELDSL
+193 AELDSL
-201 SGSLSKAGFKTD
+201 SGSLSKAGFKTA

-218 QKKLATMMSI
+218 QKGLAAKMSI
-228 QENFGAMKER
+228 QENFGTMKESW
-238 FGKAKSYGKMALKN
+238 GKAKSYGKMALRN
-252 GAIAGAVAAVPLK
+252 GAIAGAAAAVPLK

-272 VNAEITKVAD
+272 VNAEISKVAD

-305 MFYKEIGE
+305 MSYKEIGE

-331 SELAAKAGVAFDM
+331 SELAAKMGVAFDM

-354 NWKAAFGMNMDE
+354 NWKAAFGMDMDE
-366 LKVLGD
+366 LKALGD

-435 TLASGGNRAS
+435 TLASGGNKAS

-567 GKFQEFALKVK
+567 EKLQEFALKAK

-602 VAVPTI
+602 VAVPI
-608 LSLYNAFM
+608 VLSLYNAFKTL
-616 GLKKAFLIVK
+616 GLAFKIVR
-626 ALTSLLAVN
+626 SLVGLLMANPMVAGIMLAV
-635 PMAIGIMITVGALIL
+635 AAVIL

-664 ALDWVNSKIEL
+664 AMDWVNSKIEA
-675 GKNKLIELK
+675 GKAKVGELK
-684 NHVAEKF
+684 AQVAEKF
-691 GAIKQHFIDAGNAV
+691 AAMKQHFVDAGNSV
-705 KDFFLAPLNKAKEI
+705 KNFFLAPLNKAKEI

-737 VSSGIQ
+737 ISSGVQ
-743 KLTGG
+743 KLTG
-748 GNGVRAMAT
+748 NSVPAMAT

-762 RPQMALVGEGG
+762 GPQMTLIGEGG
-773 DHEAVIPLNKD
+773 DHEAVIPLNQNK
-784 RRSEALWQYAGSRM
+784 RSQALWEYAGNRM
-798 GLLGDESRLK
+798 GLLGRQDLTPNYNLGSVGGG
-808 SINSNI
+808 SSPVNI
-814 SSYSPPSSQRV
+814 TIAV
-825 SINMQ
+825 
-830 IDARGAQKGVQE
+830 DARGGGNEAN
-842 EIQNAIRY
+842 IRNAINESI
-850 ATPELKR
+850 PELKR
-857 VMVDLLRDMDRDR
+857 VVRETMDEVSRDR
-870 ERLVLV
+870 RRRAFT

>member
-11 IDGKLNGSVNNVFKT
+11 IDGKLNGSVNSAFKS
-26 VANKSTN
+26 VANKATN

-39 NLNKV
+39 NLKKV
-44 KLGVEKF
+44 KLGAEKF
-51 KTMESAL
+51 KAMESGL
-58 DKTRKQLQDM
+58 EKLEGKLKNTRE
-68 TTKTLGLRR
+68 KTLELRR
-77 AFLDSK
+77 AFNDSK
-83 TKTEALAQEFKIAET
+83 ARTEALAQEFKNTGGKSEELAKKLAKSREET
-98 RTAELGKKFSET
+98 SRLSDKYQ
-110 KSKAVELKKKI
+110 KSKA
-121 SETEN
+121 SM
-126 PTKELVDEFKKA
+126 DA
-138 SKESQELGEKFKE
+138 
-151 ARKESQ
+151 
-157 ELGKNLSK
+157 
-165 SQKETDSIKHS
+165 
-176 YEKSQNSIAT
+176 
-186 VNSKIQK
+186 VNAKIQQQK
-193 QRAELDSL
+193 AELDSL

-218 QKKLATMMSI
+218 QKKLATKMSI
-228 QENFGAMKER
+228 QENFGAMKEH

-265 FAIDEES
+265 FVIDEES
-272 VNAEITKVAD
+272 VNAEISKVAD

-305 MFYKEIGE
+305 MSYKEIGE

-331 SELAAKAGVAFDM
+331 SELAAKMGVAFDM

-366 LKVLGD
+366 LKALGD

-435 TLASGGNRAS
+435 TLASGGNKAS
-445 KAILGIGGA
+445 KAILGIGGT
-454 DLSKAMKADGA
+454 DLSKAMKIDGA

-525 MQKEFEAQAGTTA
+525 MQKEFDAQAKTTA

-567 GKFQEFALKVK
+567 EKLQEFALKVK
-578 AFAEEHPKMMEAIL
+578 TFAEEHPKMMEAIL

-602 VAVPTI
+602 VAVPTV

-616 GLKKAFLIVK
+616 SLKKAFLIVK
-626 ALTSLLAVN
+626 ALTSLLATN
-635 PMAIGIMITVGALIL
+635 PMAIGIMLTVGALIL
-650 LWKNWDKVKAIAGA
+650 LWKNWDKVKAVAGA
-664 ALDWVNSKIEL
+664 AMDWVNSKIEL
-675 GKNKLIELK
+675 SKNKVIELK

-691 GAIKQHFIDAGNAV
+691 EAMKQHFMNAGNAV
-705 KDFFLAPLNKAKEI
+705 KDFFLAPLNKAKEL
-719 VGRIKEGVGG
+719 VG
-729 IASNIKDK
+729 NIKDK
-737 VSSGIQ
+737 LSGIGTAIKNKISSGVQ
-743 KLTGG
+743 KLTG
-748 GNGVRAMAT
+748 NSVPAYAS

-762 RPQMALVGEGG
+762 NSQMALVGEGG
-773 DHEAVIPLNKD
+773 DHEAIIPLNNDK
-784 RRSEALWQYAGSRM
+784 RSKALWEYAGNRM
-798 GLLGDESRLK
+798 GLLGRQDLTPNYNLGIAGGGS
-808 SINSNI
+808 SPVNI
-814 SSYSPPSSQRV
+814 TIAV
-825 SINMQ
+825 
-830 IDARGAQKGVQE
+830 DARGGGNEAN
-842 EIQNAIRY
+842 IRNAISESI
-850 ATPELKR
+850 PELKR
-857 VMVDLLRDMDRDR
+857 VVRETMDEVSRDR
-870 ERLVLV
+870 RRRAFT

>member
-11 IDGKLNGSVNNVFKT
+11 IDGKLNGSVNSAFKS
-26 VANKSTN
+26 VANKATN

-39 NLNKV
+39 NLKKV
-44 KLGVEKF
+44 KLGAEKF
-51 KTMESAL
+51 KAMESGL
-58 DKTRKQLQDM
+58 EKLEGKLKNTRE
-68 TTKTLGLRR
+68 KTLELRR
-77 AFLDSK
+77 AFNESK
-83 TKTEALAQEFKIAET
+83 ARTEALAQEFKNTGGKSEELAKKLAKSREET
-98 RTAELGKKFSET
+98 SRLSDKYQ
-110 KSKAVELKKKI
+110 KSKA
-121 SETEN
+121 SM
-126 PTKELVDEFKKA
+126 DA
-138 SKESQELGEKFKE
+138 
-151 ARKESQ
+151 
-157 ELGKNLSK
+157 
-165 SQKETDSIKHS
+165 
-176 YEKSQNSIAT
+176 
-186 VNSKIQK
+186 VNSKIQQQK
-193 QRAELDSL
+193 SELDSL

-218 QKKLATMMSI
+218 QKKLATKMSI
-228 QENFGAMKER
+228 QENFGAMKESW
-238 FGKAKSYGKMALKN
+238 GKAKSYGKMALKN

-272 VNAEITKVAD
+272 VNAEIAKVAD

-305 MFYKEIGE
+305 MSYKEIGE

-331 SELAAKAGVAFDM
+331 SELAAKMGVAFDM

-354 NWKAAFGMNMDE
+354 NWKAAFGMDMDE
-366 LKVLGD
+366 LKALGD

-435 TLASGGNRAS
+435 TLASGGNKAS

-454 DLSKAMKADGA
+454 DLSKAMKTDGA

-525 MQKEFEAQAGTTA
+525 MQKEFDAQAGTTA

-567 GKFQEFALKVK
+567 EKLQEFALKTK

-602 VAVPTI
+602 VAVPI
-608 LSLYNAFM
+608 VLSLYNAFKTL
-616 GLKKAFLIVK
+616 GLAFKIVK
-626 ALTSLLAVN
+626 GLVGLLMANPMVAGIMLAV
-635 PMAIGIMITVGALIL
+635 AAVIL
-650 LWKNWDKVKAIAGA
+650 LWKNWDKVKAVAGA
-664 ALDWVNSKIEL
+664 AMDWVNSKIEA
-675 GKNKLIELK
+675 GKAKVGELK
-684 NHVAEKF
+684 AQVAEKF
-691 GAIKQHFIDAGNAV
+691 AAMKQHFTNAGNAV

-719 VGRIKEGVGG
+719 VGKIKEGVGG
-729 IASNIKDK
+729 IASKIKEK
-737 VSSGIQ
+737 VSNGVQ
-743 KLTGG
+743 KLTG
-748 GNGVRAMAT
+748 NSAPAMAT

-762 RPQMALVGEGG
+762 GPQMTLIGEGG
-773 DHEAVIPLNKD
+773 DHEAVIPLNQNK
-784 RRSEALWQYAGSRM
+784 RSQALWEYAGNRM
-798 GLLGDESRLK
+798 GLLGRQDLTPNYNLGSAGGG
-808 SINSNI
+808 SSPVNI
-814 SSYSPPSSQRV
+814 TITV
-825 SINMQ
+825 
-830 IDARGAQKGVQE
+830 DARGGGNEAN
-842 EIQNAIRY
+842 IRNAISESI
-850 ATPELKR
+850 PELKR
-857 VMVDLLRDMDRDR
+857 VVRETMDEVSRDR
-870 ERLVLV
+870 RRRAFT

>member
-11 IDGKLNGSVNNVFKT
+11 IDGKLNGSVNSAFKS
-26 VANKSTN
+26 VANKATN

-39 NLNKV
+39 NLKKV
-44 KLGVEKF
+44 KLGAEKF
-51 KTMESAL
+51 KAMESGL
-58 DKTRKQLQDM
+58 EKLEGKLKNTRE
-68 TTKTLGLRR
+68 KTLELRR
-77 AFLDSK
+77 AFNDSK
-83 TKTEALAQEFKIAET
+83 ARTEALAQEFKNTGGKSEELAKKLAKSREET
-98 RTAELGKKFSET
+98 SRLSERYQ
-110 KSKAVELKKKI
+110 KSKA
-121 SETEN
+121 SM
-126 PTKELVDEFKKA
+126 DA
-138 SKESQELGEKFKE
+138 
-151 ARKESQ
+151 
-157 ELGKNLSK
+157 
-165 SQKETDSIKHS
+165 
-176 YEKSQNSIAT
+176 
-186 VNSKIQK
+186 VNAKIQQQK
-193 QRAELDSL
+193 AELDSL

-218 QKKLATMMSI
+218 QKKLATKMSI
-228 QENFGAMKER
+228 GENFEAMKES

-252 GAIAGAVAAVPLK
+252 GAIAGAAAAVPLK

-272 VNAEITKVAD
+272 VNAEIAKVAD

-305 MFYKEIGE
+305 MSYKEIGE

-321 GIETVDLSKF
+321 GIETIDLSKF
-331 SELAAKAGVAFDM
+331 SELAAKMGVAFDM

-354 NWKAAFGMNMDE
+354 NWKAAFGMDMDE
-366 LKVLGD
+366 LKALGD

-435 TLASGGNRAS
+435 TLASGGNKAS

-525 MQKEFEAQAGTTA
+525 MQQEFDAQAGTTA

-567 GKFQEFALKVK
+567 EKLQELALKAK

-602 VAVPTI
+602 VAVPI
-608 LSLYNAFM
+608 VLSLYNAFKTL
-616 GLKKAFLIVK
+616 GLAFKIVK
-626 ALTSLLAVN
+626 SLVGLLMANPMVAGIMLAV
-635 PMAIGIMITVGALIL
+635 AAVIL
-650 LWKNWDKVKAIAGA
+650 LWKNWDKVKAVAGA
-664 ALDWVNSKIEL
+664 AMDWVNSKIEA
-675 GKNKLIELK
+675 GKAKVGELK
-684 NHVAEKF
+684 AHVAEKF
-691 GAIKQHFIDAGNAV
+691 AAMKQHFVDAGNSV
-705 KDFFLAPLNKAKEI
+705 KNFFLAPLNKAKEI

-729 IASNIKDK
+729 IASNIKEK
-737 VSSGIQ
+737 VSSGVQ
-743 KLTGG
+743 KLTG
-748 GNGVRAMAT
+748 NSVPAMAT

-762 RPQMALVGEGG
+762 GPQMTLIGEGG
-773 DHEAVIPLNKD
+773 DHEAVIPLNQNK
-784 RRSEALWQYAGSRM
+784 RSQALWEYAGNRM
-798 GLLGDESRLK
+798 GLLGRQDLTPNYNLGSVGGG
-808 SINSNI
+808 SSPVNI
-814 SSYSPPSSQRV
+814 TIAV
-825 SINMQ
+825 
-830 IDARGAQKGVQE
+830 DARGGGNEAN
-842 EIQNAIRY
+842 IRNAINESI
-850 ATPELKR
+850 PELKR
-857 VMVDLLRDMDRDR
+857 VVRETMDEVSRDR
-870 ERLVLV
+870 RRRAFT

>member
-11 IDGKLNGSVNNVFKT
+11 IDGKLSGSVNSSFKS
-26 VANKSTN
+26 VASKATKLN
-33 LDKQFK
+33 KQFTDLK
-39 NLNKV
+39 SV
-44 KLGVEKF
+44 QLGAEKF
-51 KTMESAL
+51 KTMESGL
-58 DKTRKQLQDM
+58 GKLETKLK
-68 TTKTLGLRR
+68 TTKEKTLELRR
-77 AFLDSK
+77 AFNESK
-83 TKTEALAQEFKIAET
+83 ARTEALAQEFKSTGGKSQELANKLAKSREET
-98 RTAELGKKFSET
+98 SRLSERYE
-110 KSKAVELKKKI
+110 KSKASIDAVNAKI
-121 SETEN
+121 
-126 PTKELVDEFKKA
+126 VDQK
-138 SKESQELGEKFKE
+138 SK
-151 ARKESQ
+151 
-157 ELGKNLSK
+157 
-165 SQKETDSIKHS
+165 
-176 YEKSQNSIAT
+176 
-186 VNSKIQK
+186 
-193 QRAELDSL
+193 LDEL
-201 SGSLSKAGFKTD
+201 SGSLAKAGFKTG
-213 DFAKS
+213 DFEKS
-218 QKKLATMMSI
+218 QQKLAAKMSI
-228 QENFGAMKER
+228 KENYQNMQDR
-238 FGKAKSYGKMALKN
+238 FGKAGKFAKTAVKRTAAF
-252 GAIAGAVAAVPLK
+252 GAAAAVPLK

-272 VNAEITKVAD
+272 VNAEIAKVAD

-305 MFYKEIGE
+305 MSYKEIGE

-331 SELAAKAGVAFDM
+331 SELAAKMGVAFDM

-354 NWKAAFGMNMDE
+354 NWKAAFGMDMDE
-366 LKVLGD
+366 LKALGD

-435 TLASGGNRAS
+435 TLASGGNKAS

-454 DLSKAMKADGA
+454 DLSKAMKMDGA

-476 ALNPEEQT
+476 ALKPEEQT

-525 MQKEFEAQAGTTA
+525 MQKEFDAQAGTTA

-544 GNQAKD
+544 RNQAVD
-550 AGMVVGG
+550 AGMVIGSA
-557 IMLPYFKKGV
+557 MLPYFKQGV
-567 GKFQEFALKVK
+567 EKLQEMATKIKTFADENPK
-578 AFAEEHPKMMEAIL
+578 AMESIL
-592 KIAGVIAGLA
+592 KIAGALAGLA

-616 GLKKAFLIVK
+616 GLKKAFGIVSG
-626 ALTSLLAVN
+626 LTKLLATN
-635 PMAIGIMITVGALIL
+635 PMAIGIMLAVAAVIL

-664 ALDWVNSKIEL
+664 AMDWMNSKVEL
-675 GKNKLIELK
+675 GKNKVIELK

-691 GAIKQHFIDAGNAV
+691 GVIKQHFIDAGNAV
-705 KDFFLAPLNKAKEI
+705 KDFFLGPLNKAKEL

-784 RRSEALWQYAGSRM
+784 KRSEALWQYAGSRM
-798 GLLGDESRLK
+798 GLLGDESRLR
-808 SINSNI
+808 SLNANAV
-814 SSYSPPSSQRV
+814 SYSPPSSQGV

-857 VMVDLLRDMDRDR
+857 VMTDLLRDMDRDR
-870 ERLVLV
+870 ERVVLV

>member
-11 IDGKLNGSVNNVFKT
+11 IDGKLNGSVNSAFKS
-26 VANKSTN
+26 VANKATN

-39 NLNKV
+39 NLKKV
-44 KLGVEKF
+44 KFGAEKF
-51 KTMESAL
+51 RTMESGL
-58 DKTRKQLQDM
+58 EKLEGKLKNTRE
-68 TTKTLGLRR
+68 KTLELRR
-77 AFLDSK
+77 AFNDSK
-83 TKTEALAQEFKIAET
+83 ARTEALAQEFKNTGGKSEELAKKLAKSREET
-98 RTAELGKKFSET
+98 SRLSERYQ
-110 KSKAVELKKKI
+110 KSKA
-121 SETEN
+121 SM
-126 PTKELVDEFKKA
+126 DA
-138 SKESQELGEKFKE
+138 
-151 ARKESQ
+151 
-157 ELGKNLSK
+157 
-165 SQKETDSIKHS
+165 
-176 YEKSQNSIAT
+176 
-186 VNSKIQK
+186 VNYKIQQQK
-193 QRAELDSL
+193 SELDSL

-218 QKKLATMMSI
+218 QKKLATKMSI
-228 QENFGAMKER
+228 QKNFGAMKESWR
-238 FGKAKSYGKMALKN
+238 KAKSYGKMALKN
-252 GAIAGAVAAVPLK
+252 GAIAGAAAAVPLK

-272 VNAEITKVAD
+272 VNAEIAKVAD

-305 MFYKEIGE
+305 MSYKEIGE

-331 SELAAKAGVAFDM
+331 SELAAKMGVAFDM

-354 NWKAAFGMNMDE
+354 NWKAAFGMDMDE
-366 LKVLGD
+366 LKALGD

-382 ASAASISN
+382 ASASSISN

-435 TLASGGNRAS
+435 TLASGGNKAS

-525 MQKEFEAQAGTTA
+525 MQKEFDAQAGTTA

-567 GKFQEFALKVK
+567 EKLQEFALKAK

-602 VAVPTI
+602 VAVPI
-608 LSLYNAFM
+608 VLSLYNAFKTL
-616 GLKKAFLIVK
+616 GLAFKIVK
-626 ALTSLLAVN
+626 GLVGLLMANPMVAGIMLAV
-635 PMAIGIMITVGALIL
+635 AAVIL
-650 LWKNWDKVKAIAGA
+650 LWKNWDKVKAVAGA
-664 ALDWVNSKIEL
+664 AMDWVNSKIEA
-675 GKNKLIELK
+675 GKAKVGELK
-684 NHVAEKF
+684 AQVAEKF
-691 GAIKQHFIDAGNAV
+691 SAMKQHFTNAGNAV

-719 VGRIKEGVGG
+719 VGKIKEGVGG
-729 IASNIKDK
+729 IASKIKEK
-737 VSSGIQ
+737 VSNGVQ
-743 KLTGG
+743 KLTG
-748 GNGVRAMAT
+748 NSAPAMAT

-762 RPQMALVGEGG
+762 GPQMTLIGEGG
-773 DHEAVIPLNKD
+773 DHEAVIPLNQNK
-784 RRSEALWQYAGSRM
+784 RSQALWEYAGNRM
-798 GLLGDESRLK
+798 GLLGRQDLTPNYNLASAGGG
-808 SINSNI
+808 SSPVNI
-814 SSYSPPSSQRV
+814 TIAV
-825 SINMQ
+825 
-830 IDARGAQKGVQE
+830 DARGGGNEAN
-842 EIQNAIRY
+842 IRNAISESI
-850 ATPELKR
+850 PELKR
-857 VMVDLLRDMDRDR
+857 VVRETMDEVSRDR
-870 ERLVLV
+870 RRRAFT